1 MSELWNYVFESAGW
15 AVLGFLGGFL
25 VGRAARDVHRVATAI
40 TSEEPVPDDQTS
52 PRPRWRVPTGQF
64 VLGVVVVLLGIIT
77 VAQGIVTNSTTRRIT
92 ECQAAYSNGFADALD
107 ARASATADAQTALD
121 ELMKA
126 ISGYLASPPVPP
138 DKVRAAIGDY
148 LDSRERA
155 DAERQQHPYP
165 PPPRDL
171 CK

>member
-1 MSELWNYVFESAGW
+1 MSELWIYVTESAGW
-15 AVLGFLGGFL
+15 AVLGFVVGYL
-25 VGRAARDVHRVATAI
+25 VGRAARDVHRVVTAI
-40 TSEEPVPDDQTS
+40 TPEDTVPEPQPPT
-52 PRPRWRVPTGQF
+52 PRRRVPTGQF

-92 ECQAAYSNGFADALD
+92 ECQSAYSNGFADALD
-107 ARASATADAQTALD
+107 ARSSASTDAQNALD
-121 ELMKA
+121 ELMKTM
-126 ISGYLASPPVPP
+126 SGYLADAPIPP

-148 LDSRERA
+148 LHKRA
-155 DAERQQHPYP
+155 KAETERQQHPYP

>member
-1 MSELWNYVFESAGW
+1 MSELWTYLTESAGW
-15 AVLGFLGGFL
+15 AVLGFIVGYL
-25 VGRAARDVHRVATAI
+25 VGRAARDAHRVVTAI
-40 TSEEPVPDDQTS
+40 TTENTMTEQYLPT
-52 PRPRWRVPTGQF
+52 PRRRVPTGQF

-77 VAQGIVTNSTTRRIT
+77 VAQGITTSSTTRRIT

-107 ARASATADAQTALD
+107 ARASATADAQMALD
-121 ELMKA
+121 ELVKA

-148 LDSRERA
+148 LAKRA
-155 DAERQQHPYP
+155 KAETERQQHPYP